1 MALLD
6 LVFAAIDSGATP
18 NWDAATAHI
27 NQLTREDLE
36 EFESSGYET
45 SDLAK
50 VKKELGD
57 DLELF
62 RKAVEDGYR
71 GMTVIFPRD
80 LAVYLV
86 EYDAPDFLYEA
97 FERLRI
103 AGVQAAAGFD
113 G

>member
-6 LVFAAIDSGATP
+6 VVFAAIDSDATP

-27 NQLTREDLE
+27 NHLTRDDLDE
-36 EFESSGYET
+36 LESSGYDAN
-45 SDLAK
+45 DLAK
-50 VKKELGD
+50 AKQELKD
-57 DLELF
+57 DLEQF

-86 EYDAPDFLYEA
+86 DHDAPDFLYDT
-97 FERLRI
+97 FERLRL